1 MHRYP
6 VHTVESAP
14 EKSRNALTVIRDHMG
29 FLPNLAAVMAHSPT
43 LITGLAGAL
52 ANFNNGS
59 FSPGQ
64 RQTLLLTNAVTNRC
78 AWAVAFHSTL
88 ALRAGVEPD
97 DVAAIRERRLPRD
110 PKLAA
115 LSQLTRALIEHRG
128 HLDDRTVTAF
138 TEAGFTADQVF
149 EVIAGLAISTMTN
162 YAGNIATPPVEPGI
176 QAQAWVAPPG

>member
-6 VHTVESAP
+6 VHTIESAP
-14 EKSRNALTVIRDHMG
+14 EKSRTPLTLIRDTMG
-29 FLPNLAAVMAHSPT
+29 VVPNLAGTMAHSPT
-43 LITGLAGAL
+43 LITGFAGAL
-52 ANFNNGS
+52 ANFNAGS

-88 ALRAGVEPD
+88 ALRAGVEAD
-97 DVAAIRERRLPRD
+97 DVAAIRQRHLPQD

-128 HLDDRTVTAF
+128 HLDDRAVTAF
-138 TEAGFTADQVF
+138 TDAGFTADQVF
-149 EVIAGLAISTMTN
+149 EVLAGLAVSTMAN
-162 YAGNIATPPVEPGI
+162 YAGNIATPPVEPAFE
-176 QAQAWVAPPG
+176 AQTWVAPPG